1 MSAQTDLQSI
11 PATRRAVLKWLLG
24 FSIVSTITGV
34 VGPIIAYLVSPVS
47 KGGVYTGPTM
57 VGKVEDFPV
66 GTGSVVTVNDKPV
79 ILVNTKAGGIKPF
92 SAICTHLGCIVY
104 WDKAKG
110 VIHSPCHDG
119 LFNPVTG
126 AVVSGTPPRSL
137 PPYELQIKDGQVY
150 VGKPLGKIYGT

>member
-1 MSAQTDLQSI
+1 MAAQTDVHNQ
-11 PATRRAVLKWLLG
+11 PATRRTMLRWLLG
-24 FSIVSTITGV
+24 FSIVSTTLGIL
-34 VGPIIAYLVSPVS
+34 GPIIAYLMPVRRV
-47 KGGVYTGPTM
+47 GLDTGPTN
-57 VGKVEDFPV
+57 VGKMDDFPI
-66 GTGSVVTVNDKPV
+66 GTGTVVTVADKPV
-79 ILVNTKAGGIKPF
+79 IIVNTKAGGIKPF

-126 AVVSGTPPRSL
+126 AVVSGPPPRPL
-137 PPYELQIKDGQVY
+137 PAYEFQIKDGQVY

>member
-1 MSAQTDLQSI
+1 MSAQTDLQRM
-11 PATRRAVLKWLLG
+11 PATRRTALKWLLG

-34 VGPIIAYLVSPVS
+34 VGPIIAYLVSPVG
-47 KGGVYTGPTM
+47 KGGAYTGPTV

-66 GTGSVVTVNDKPV
+66 GTGAVVTVNDKPV
-79 ILVNTKAGGIKPF
+79 IIVNTKGGGIKPF

-126 AVVSGTPPRSL
+126 AVVSGPPPRPL
-137 PPYELQIKDGQVY
+137 PAYEFQIKDGQVY
-150 VGKPLGKIYGT
+150 VGKPLGEIYGT